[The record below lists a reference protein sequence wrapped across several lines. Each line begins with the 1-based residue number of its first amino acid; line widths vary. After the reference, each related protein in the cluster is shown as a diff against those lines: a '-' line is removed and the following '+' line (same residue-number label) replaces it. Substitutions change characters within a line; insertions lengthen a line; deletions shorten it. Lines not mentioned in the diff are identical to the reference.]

1 MSISIHQNTLTR
13 EYKGMFHLF
22 TRILLLFLLL
32 LSITNAENN
41 KINIYSD
48 VEKSVYQIRVLN
60 KQTRKKSVIG
70 SGFVVGRADILAT
83 NYHVV
88 SSYVNEPETY
98 DLEYF
103 STSGETG
110 ALELLDLD
118 VVHDLAVVKAKKALG
133 KPLNITNIPN
143 KGANLYSL
151 GNPMDLGFSIV
162 EGTNN
167 GLMKYSE
174 EKNILFSGSLNPG
187 MSGGPTLNES
197 GEVVGVNVATSGN
210 EISFL
215 VPAEHLSSILGR
227 LKLRNYKPEDDFF
240 QLISDQLLSDNK
252 AFISRLL
259 SEKWGHEKIGKFSVP
274 SELSRS
280 VRCWD
285 ISRVAEEDDLFRLFF
300 TRCSNE
306 RGIYLDDGLELGTL
320 DYEYQ
325 WLESDELHPARL
337 YNHYEEMN
345 DSSLPSNAGKDD
357 VTNFACNTRFISV
370 DKQDFKATICRRDYI
385 NYTGLSDVLIT
396 MAMVGHKNKG
406 FIFNLDMVGT
416 DFDSALKLYQKILG
430 EFKWKG

>member
-1 MSISIHQNTLTR
+1 ML
-13 EYKGMFHLF
+13 HLF

-32 LSITNAENN
+32 STADAENN
-41 KINIYSD
+41 TVNIYSD
-48 VEKSVYQIRVLN
+48 VENSVYQIRVLN

-70 SGFVVGRADILAT
+70 SGFVVGRSDILAT

-110 ALELLDLD
+110 SLELLDLD
-118 VVHDLAVVKAKKALG
+118 VVHDLAVVKANKALG
-133 KPLNITNIPN
+133 KPLNITHIPN

-174 EKNILFSGSLNPG
+174 DKNILFSGSLNPG

-197 GEVVGVNVATSGN
+197 GEVVGINVATSGN

-215 VPAEHLSSILGR
+215 VPAKHLSTILGR

-240 QLISDQLLSDNK
+240 QLISDQLLSDNQ

-259 SEKWGHEKIGKFSVP
+259 TEKWSHEKIGKFSVP
-274 SELSRS
+274 SELSHS
-280 VRCWD
+280 IRCWD
-285 ISRVAEEDDLFRLFF
+285 ASRVAEEDDLFRSFF

-306 RGIYLDDGLELGTL
+306 RSIYLDEGLELGTL

-325 WLESDELHPARL
+325 WLESDELHPVRL
-337 YNHYEEMN
+337 YSRYEKLN
-345 DSSLPSNAGKDD
+345 SSILNSNAGKDD
-357 VTNFACNTRFISV
+357 VTNFACNTRFIRV

-406 FIFNLDMVGT
+406 FIFNLDMIGT
-416 DFDSALKLYQKILG
+416 DFDLALDLYQKMLG
-430 EFKWKG
+430 EFKWKE

>member
-1 MSISIHQNTLTR
+1 
-13 EYKGMFHLF
+13 MFHLF
-22 TRILLLFLLL
+22 IRTLLLCLLL
-32 LSITNAENN
+32 PIAVAENN
-41 KINIYSD
+41 SVNIYSD

-70 SGFVVGRADILAT
+70 SGFIVGRPDILAT

-88 SSYVNEPETY
+88 SSYVTEPETY

-110 ALELLDLD
+110 SLELLDLD
-118 VVHDLAVVKAKKALG
+118 VVHDLAVVKAKKPLG
-133 KPLNITNIPN
+133 KPLEITSIPN

-174 EKNILFSGSLNPG
+174 DKNILFSGSLNPG
-187 MSGGPTLNES
+187 MSGGPTLDEA
-197 GEVVGVNVATSGN
+197 GKVIGINVATSGN

-215 VPAEHLSSILGR
+215 VPAEHLSTILGR
-227 LKLRNYKPEDDFF
+227 LKLRNFLAEDNFF
-240 QLISDQLLSDNK
+240 TLSSDQLLQDNK
-252 AFISRLL
+252 LFLERIMKEDWS
-259 SEKWGHEKIGKFSVP
+259 HEKIGKFEVP
-274 SELSRS
+274 SGLSRS

-285 ISRVAEEDDLFRLFF
+285 SSRTPDKEDLFRSFF

-306 RGIYLDDGLELGTL
+306 RSIYLDSGLEVGSL

-325 WLESDELHPARL
+325 WIESSELHPARL
-337 YNHYEEMN
+337 YKRYEYLN
-345 DSSLPSNAGKDD
+345 SSVLASNADQDD
-357 VTNFACNTRFISV
+357 VTNFSCNTRFVKV
-370 DKQDFKATICRRDYI
+370 DSQEFKTTVCRRDYL

-396 MAMVGHKNKG
+396 MAMVGHKSKG
-406 FIFNLDMVGT
+406 FIYNLDMIGT
-416 DFDSALKLYQKILG
+416 DYDAAIRLFKKMLG

>member
-1 MSISIHQNTLTR
+1 MIQ
-13 EYKGMFHLF
+13 LF
-22 TRILLLFLLL
+22 IRTLLLCSLLPVAV
-32 LSITNAENN
+32 AENN
-41 KINIYSD
+41 SVNIYSD

-60 KQTRKKSVIG
+60 KQTQKKSVIG
-70 SGFVVGRADILAT
+70 SGFIVGRPDVLAT

-88 SSYVNEPETY
+88 SSYVTEPETY

-110 ALELLDLD
+110 PLELLDLD
-118 VVHDLAVVKAKKALG
+118 IVHDLAVVKAKKNLG
-133 KPLNITNIPN
+133 KPLVITNIPN

-174 EKNILFSGSLNPG
+174 DKNILFSGSLNPG
-187 MSGGPTLNES
+187 MSGGPTLNEA
-197 GEVVGVNVATSGN
+197 GQIIGINVATSGN

-215 VPAEHLSSILGR
+215 VPAEHLSTILGR
-227 LKLRNYKPEDDFF
+227 LKLRNYQAEDNFF
-240 QLISDQLLSDNK
+240 TLSSDQLLQDNNTFLTRIK
-252 AFISRLL
+252 
-259 SEKWGHEKIGKFSVP
+259 SEKWSHEKIGKFRVP

-280 VRCWD
+280 IRCWD
-285 ISRVAEEDDLFRLFF
+285 SSRTADTEDLFRSFF

-306 RGIYLDDGLELGTL
+306 RSIYLDSGLEVGTL

-325 WLESDELHPARL
+325 WIESDELHPTRL
-337 YNHYEEMN
+337 YKRYEYLN
-345 DSSLPSNAGKDD
+345 SSVLASNADKDD
-357 VTNFACNTRFISV
+357 VTNFSCNTRFISI
-370 DKQDFKATICRRDYI
+370 DKQDFKATICRRDYL
-385 NYTGLSDVLIT
+385 NYTGLSDVLMT
-396 MAMVGHKNKG
+396 VAMVGHSKKG

-416 DFDSALKLYQKILG
+416 DFDSAVDLFEKMLG

>member
-1 MSISIHQNTLTR
+1 
-13 EYKGMFHLF
+13 MFHLL

-32 LSITNAENN
+32 PIVAVAENN
-41 KINIYSD
+41 SVNIYSD
-48 VEKSVYQIRVLN
+48 VENSVYQIRVLN

-70 SGFVVGRADILAT
+70 SGFIVGRPDILAT

-110 ALELLDLD
+110 SLELLDLD
-118 VVHDLAVVKAKKALG
+118 VVHDLAAVKAQKNLG
-133 KPLNITNIPN
+133 KPLRITRIPN

-174 EKNILFSGSLNPG
+174 DKNILFSGSLNPG

-197 GEVVGVNVATSGN
+197 GEVVGINVATSGN

-215 VPAEHLSSILGR
+215 VPAEHLSTILGR
-227 LKLRNYKPEDDFF
+227 LKLRNFQAEENFF
-240 QLISDQLLSDNK
+240 RLISDQLLEDNK
-252 AFISRLL
+252 SFLTRLMA
-259 SEKWGHEKIGKFSVP
+259 EKWSHEKIGKFDVP

-285 ISRVAEEDDLFRLFF
+285 ASRTAEKEDLFRSFF

-306 RGIYLDDGLELGTL
+306 RSIYLDSGLELGTL

-325 WLESDELHPARL
+325 WIESQELHPLRF
-337 YNHYEEMN
+337 YKRYESLN
-345 DSSLPSNAGKDD
+345 SSVLNSNADKED
-357 VTNFACNTRFISV
+357 VTNFACNTRFVSV
-370 DKQDFKATICRRDYI
+370 DKQKFKATICRRDYI

-396 MAMVGHKNKG
+396 MAMVGHKSKG

-416 DFDSALKLYQKILG
+416 DFNIALQLFEKMLG

>member
-1 MSISIHQNTLTR
+1 MSNTLTR
-13 EYKGMFHLF
+13 EHKGMFHLF
-22 TRILLLFLLL
+22 IRILLLLLL
-32 LSITNAENN
+32 LPVANAENN
-41 KINIYSD
+41 TVNIYSD
-48 VEKSVYQIRVLN
+48 VEHSVYQIRVLN
-60 KQTRKKSVIG
+60 KQTHKKSVIG
-70 SGFVVGRADILAT
+70 SGFVVGRSDILAT

-118 VVHDLAVVKAKKALG
+118 VIHDIAVVKARKSLG

-174 EKNILFSGSLNPG
+174 DKNILFSGSLNPG

-197 GEVVGVNVATSGN
+197 GEVVGINVATAGN

-215 VPAEHLSSILGR
+215 VPAEHLSTILGR

-252 AFISRLL
+252 LFISRLL

-285 ISRVAEEDDLFRLFF
+285 ASREAEDNDLFRSFF

-306 RGIYLDDGLELGTL
+306 RSIYLDEGLELGSL

-325 WLESDELHPARL
+325 WLESDELHPIRL
-337 YNHYEEMN
+337 YTLYEKMN
-345 DSSLPSNAGKDD
+345 SSVLNSNANKND
-357 VTNFACNTRFISV
+357 VTNFACNTRFIAV

-416 DFDSALKLYQKILG
+416 DFDSALKLYQKMLG